1 MSKVFGLDAGHCT
14 NGADT
19 GAQGNGYKE
28 QDLTRQVVTY
38 LSEYLEKEGHT
49 TKYCHCNSAST
60 VNESLRYRVNKANS
74 IGVDYFVSI
83 HLNAGGGV
91 GTETYICARGGE
103 AERVAK
109 RVNSKLVQYG
119 YRDRGVKVGNLYVI
133 KNTNAPAILVE
144 VCFIDS
150 SSDVAKFNAKAIAK
164 AIAEGLL
171 DKTIGEVEN
180 KPESVPSNTETSNTY
195 FRVVVGSYKD
205 RENAVKK
212 QEELKAKG
220 EDSFLLAY
228 KE

>member
-1 MSKVFGLDAGHCT
+1 MSKIFGLDAGHCT
-14 NGADT
+14 SGADT

-38 LSEYLEKEGHT
+38 LSEYLENEGHI
-49 TKYCHCNSAST
+49 TKYCHCHSASS

-74 IGVDYFVSI
+74 LGVDYFVSI

-144 VCFIDS
+144 CCFIDS
-150 SSDVAKFNAKAIAK
+150 ASDMAKFNAKSIAK

-171 DKTIGEVEN
+171 NKTIGEVN
-180 KPESVPSNTETSNTY
+180 KHESKPNNSDNSKTY
-195 FRVVVGSYKD
+195 YRVVVGSYTD
-205 RENAVKK
+205 RANAVKK
-212 QEELKAKG
+212 QEELKSKG

>member
-1 MSKVFGLDAGHCT
+1 MSKIFGLDAGHCT
-14 NGADT
+14 SGADT

-38 LSEYLEKEGHT
+38 LSEYLENEGHI
-49 TKYCHCNSAST
+49 TKYCHCHSASS

-74 IGVDYFVSI
+74 LGVDYFVSI

-144 VCFIDS
+144 CCFIDS
-150 SSDVAKFNAKAIAK
+150 ASDMAKFNAKSIAK

-171 DKTIGEVEN
+171 NKTIGEVN
-180 KPESVPSNTETSNTY
+180 KPESKPNNSDSSKTY
-195 FRVVVGSYKD
+195 YRVVVGSYTD
-205 RENAVKK
+205 RANAVKK
-212 QEELKAKG
+212 QEELKSKG
-220 EDSFLLAY
+220 EESFLLAY

>member
-1 MSKVFGLDAGHCT
+1 MSKIFGLDAGHCT
-14 NGADT
+14 SGADT

-38 LSEYLEKEGHT
+38 LSEYLENEGHI
-49 TKYCHCNSAST
+49 TKYCHCHSASS

-74 IGVDYFVSI
+74 LGVDYFVSI

-144 VCFIDS
+144 CCFIDS
-150 SSDVAKFNAKAIAK
+150 ASDMARFNAKSIAK

-171 DKTIGEVEN
+171 NKTIGEVN
-180 KPESVPSNTETSNTY
+180 KPESKPNNSDSSKTY
-195 FRVVVGSYKD
+195 YRVVVGSYTD
-205 RENAVKK
+205 RANAVKK
-212 QEELKAKG
+212 QEELKSKG
-220 EDSFLLAY
+220 EESFLLAY

>member
-1 MSKVFGLDAGHCT
+1 MSKIFGLDAGHCT
-14 NGADT
+14 SGADT

-28 QDLTRQVVTY
+28 QDLTRQVVTH
-38 LSEYLEKEGHT
+38 LAEYLEKEGHVA
-49 TKYCHCNSAST
+49 KYCHCHSASS

-74 IGVDYFVSI
+74 LGVDYFVSI
-83 HLNAGGGV
+83 HLNAGGGT

-103 AERVAK
+103 AEKLAK

-133 KNTNAPAILVE
+133 KNTNAPALLIE
-144 VCFIDS
+144 CCFIDS
-150 SSDVAKFNAKAIAK
+150 SSDIAKFNAKSIAK

-171 DKTIGEVEN
+171 DKTIGEIE
-180 KPESVPSNTETSNTY
+180 KEPESTPDNTEGSKTY
-195 FRVVVGSYKD
+195 YRVVVGSYTD
-205 RENAVKK
+205 RENAIKK

-220 EDSFLLAY
+220 ENSFLLAY

>member
-1 MSKVFGLDAGHCT
+1 MLFGLDAGHCT
-14 NGADT
+14 SGADT

-38 LSEYLEKEGHT
+38 LAEYLENEGHT
-49 TKYCHCNSAST
+49 AKYCHCHSAST

-83 HLNAGGGV
+83 HFNAGGGV
-91 GTETYICARGGE
+91 GTETYICARGGK
-103 AERVAK
+103 AETVAK
-109 RVNSKLVQYG
+109 RVNSKLVKYG

-144 VCFIDS
+144 CCFIDS
-150 SSDVAKFNAKAIAK
+150 ASDMAKFNAKSIAK
-164 AIAEGLL
+164 SIAEGLL
-171 DKTIGEVEN
+171 NKTIGEVV
-180 KPESVPSNTETSNTY
+180 KPGNSSTGSNTY

-220 EDSFLLAY
+220 ENSFLLAY

>member
-1 MSKVFGLDAGHCT
+1 MSKIFGLDAGHCT
-14 NGADT
+14 SGADT

-38 LSEYLEKEGHT
+38 LSEYLENEGHI
-49 TKYCHCNSAST
+49 TKYCHCHSASS

-74 IGVDYFVSI
+74 LGVDYFVSI

-144 VCFIDS
+144 CCFIDS
-150 SSDVAKFNAKAIAK
+150 ASDMAKFNAKSIAK

-171 DKTIGEVEN
+171 SKTIGEVN
-180 KPESVPSNTETSNTY
+180 KPESKPNNSDSSKTY
-195 FRVVVGSYKD
+195 YRVVVGSYTD
-205 RENAVKK
+205 RANAVKK
-212 QEELKAKG
+212 QEELKSKG

>member
-1 MSKVFGLDAGHCT
+1 MSKIFGLDAGHCT
-14 NGADT
+14 SGADT

-38 LSEYLEKEGHT
+38 LSEYLENEGHI
-49 TKYCHCNSAST
+49 TKYCHCNSASS

-144 VCFIDS
+144 CCFIDS
-150 SSDVAKFNAKAIAK
+150 ASDMAKFNAKSIAK

-171 DKTIGEVEN
+171 SKTIGEVN
-180 KPESVPSNTETSNTY
+180 KPESKPNNSDSSKTY
-195 FRVVVGSYKD
+195 YRVVVGSYTD
-205 RENAVKK
+205 RANAVKK
-212 QEELKAKG
+212 QEELKSKG

>member
-1 MSKVFGLDAGHCT
+1 MSKIFGLDAGHCT
-14 NGADT
+14 SGADT

-38 LSEYLEKEGHT
+38 LSEYLENEGHI
-49 TKYCHCNSAST
+49 TKYCHCHSASS

-74 IGVDYFVSI
+74 LGVDYFVSI

-91 GTETYICARGGE
+91 GTETYICAIGGE

-133 KNTNAPAILVE
+133 KNTNASAILVE
-144 VCFIDS
+144 CCFIDS
-150 SSDVAKFNAKAIAK
+150 ASDMAKFNAKSIAK

-171 DKTIGEVEN
+171 NKTIGEVN
-180 KPESVPSNTETSNTY
+180 KHESKPNNSDSSKTY
-195 FRVVVGSYKD
+195 YRVVVGSYTD
-205 RENAVKK
+205 RANAVKK

-220 EDSFLLAY
+220 ENSFLLAY

>member
-1 MSKVFGLDAGHCT
+1 MSKIFGLDAGHCT
-14 NGADT
+14 SGADT

-38 LSEYLEKEGHT
+38 LSEYLENEGHI
-49 TKYCHCNSAST
+49 TKYCHCHSASS

-74 IGVDYFVSI
+74 LGVDYFVSI

-133 KNTNAPAILVE
+133 KNTNASAILVE
-144 VCFIDS
+144 CCFIDS
-150 SSDVAKFNAKAIAK
+150 ASDMAKFNAKSIAK

-171 DKTIGEVEN
+171 NKTIGEVN
-180 KPESVPSNTETSNTY
+180 KPESKPNNSDSSKTY
-195 FRVVVGSYKD
+195 YRVVVGSYTD
-205 RENAVKK
+205 RANAVKK
-212 QEELKAKG
+212 QEELKSKG
-220 EDSFLLAY
+220 EESFLLAY

>member
-14 NGADT
+14 SGADT

-144 VCFIDS
+144 CCFIDS
-150 SSDVAKFNAKAIAK
+150 SSDMAKFNAKAIAK

-171 DKTIGEVEN
+171 NKTIGEVN
-180 KPESVPSNTETSNTY
+180 KHESKPNNSDSSKTY
-195 FRVVVGSYKD
+195 YRVVVGSYTD
-205 RENAVKK
+205 RANAVKK
-212 QEELKAKG
+212 QEELKSKG

>member
-1 MSKVFGLDAGHCT
+1 MSKIFGLDAGHCT
-14 NGADT
+14 SGADT

-38 LSEYLEKEGHT
+38 LSEYLENEGHI
-49 TKYCHCNSAST
+49 TKYCHCHSASS
-60 VNESLRYRVNKANS
+60 VNESLRYRVNRANS
-74 IGVDYFVSI
+74 LGVDYFVSI

-109 RVNSKLVQYG
+109 RVNSKLAQYG

-144 VCFIDS
+144 CCFIDS
-150 SSDVAKFNAKAIAK
+150 ASDMAKFNAKSIAK

-171 DKTIGEVEN
+171 NKTIGEVN
-180 KPESVPSNTETSNTY
+180 KPESKPNNSDSSKTY
-195 FRVVVGSYKD
+195 YRVVVGSYTD
-205 RENAVKK
+205 RANAVKK
-212 QEELKAKG
+212 QEELKSKG

>member
-1 MSKVFGLDAGHCT
+1 MLFGLDAGHCT
-14 NGADT
+14 SGADT

-38 LSEYLEKEGHT
+38 LAEYLENEGHT
-49 TKYCHCNSAST
+49 AKYCHCHNAST

-74 IGVDYFVSI
+74 LGVDYFVSI

-144 VCFIDS
+144 CCFIDS
-150 SSDVAKFNAKAIAK
+150 ASDMAKFNAKSIAK
-164 AIAEGLL
+164 SIAEGLL
-171 DKTIGEVEN
+171 NKTIGEVV
-180 KPESVPSNTETSNTY
+180 KPGNSSTGSNTY

-205 RENAVKK
+205 RANAVKK

-228 KE
+228 TE

>member
-1 MSKVFGLDAGHCT
+1 MSKIFGLDAGHCT
-14 NGADT
+14 SGADT

-38 LSEYLEKEGHT
+38 LSEYLENEGHI
-49 TKYCHCNSAST
+49 TKYCHCHSASS
-60 VNESLRYRVNKANS
+60 VNESLRYRVNRANS
-74 IGVDYFVSI
+74 LGVDYFVSI

-144 VCFIDS
+144 CCFIDS
-150 SSDVAKFNAKAIAK
+150 ASDMAKFNAKSIAK

-171 DKTIGEVEN
+171 NKTIGEVN
-180 KPESVPSNTETSNTY
+180 KHESKPNNSDSSKTY
-195 FRVVVGSYKD
+195 YRVVVGSYTD
-205 RENAVKK
+205 RANAVKK
-212 QEELKAKG
+212 QEELKSKG

>member
-1 MSKVFGLDAGHCT
+1 MSKIFGLDAGHCT
-14 NGADT
+14 SGADT

-38 LSEYLEKEGHT
+38 LSEYLENEGHI
-49 TKYCHCNSAST
+49 TKYCHCHSASS
-60 VNESLRYRVNKANS
+60 VNESLRYRVNRANS
-74 IGVDYFVSI
+74 LGVDYFVSI

-144 VCFIDS
+144 CCFIDS
-150 SSDVAKFNAKAIAK
+150 ASDMAKFNAKSIAK

-171 DKTIGEVEN
+171 NKTIGEVN
-180 KPESVPSNTETSNTY
+180 KPESKPNNSDSSKTY
-195 FRVVVGSYKD
+195 YRVVVGSYTD
-205 RENAVKK
+205 RANAAKK
-212 QEELKAKG
+212 QEELKSKG

>member
-1 MSKVFGLDAGHCT
+1 MSKIFGLDAGHCT
-14 NGADT
+14 SGADT

-38 LSEYLEKEGHT
+38 LSEYLENEGHI
-49 TKYCHCNSAST
+49 TKYCHCHSASS

-74 IGVDYFVSI
+74 LGVDYFVSI

-144 VCFIDS
+144 CCFIDS
-150 SSDVAKFNAKAIAK
+150 ASDMTKFNAKSIAK

-171 DKTIGEVEN
+171 NKAIGEVN
-180 KPESVPSNTETSNTY
+180 KPESKPNNSDSSKTY
-195 FRVVVGSYKD
+195 YRVVVGSYTD
-205 RENAVKK
+205 RANAVKK
-212 QEELKAKG
+212 QEELKSKG